1 MALVSLTFILFFIV
15 VLAVYYLV
23 PGWFQW
29 MVLLAASVVF
39 YFLSATP
46 YTFIY
51 VLLSIGTVYIATTK
65 IEQIDMAIVQDVIG
79 KGSLEKEKLEK
90 KKKHIYIAALFLCV
104 GMLAALKYMNFFL
117 GNARMVAGLFG
128 KGEAIPEV
136 HWIASL
142 GISFYTLQ
150 MVGYLTD
157 VYWGISK
164 AQKNIAKL
172 ALFNCYFPQIIS
184 GPISRYKELEQDL
197 FGSHKA
203 DGKQIYLGCLRIL
216 IGFFKKLVITEHLT
230 QVTNQ
235 IFNNPAE
242 YGGIFVWIGTS
253 LYVLE
258 IYADFAG
265 CMDII
270 MGVSECFGVKLP
282 ENFKTPFCSVT
293 IQEFWQRW
301 HITLGT
307 WLKDY
312 IMFPILRSNLWT
324 RYTKCVKKKWG
335 RRAAKLLPMFTG
347 MLILWLGMGL
357 WHGGGWN
364 YIGEGIWFWSVI
376 VIGQTL
382 EPWLKKAVT
391 ACKIKADSKAW
402 YCFRCVR
409 TTAIFTVGILFFKA
423 ENLTMAFRMLI
434 SGLSFPQIIR
444 TIQQL
449 PSCVRNADA
458 VVGTMQL
465 VWHLLSVVF
474 GIITL
479 ILMGRMDKREFS
491 FREWVCRKP
500 ILVQAIMI
508 YAILFSIILLGAYGP
523 GYTSAEFI
531 YGGF

>member
-23 PGWFQW
+23 PGRFQW

-65 IEQIDMAIVQDVIG
+65 IEQIDMAIAQDVIG
-79 KGSLEKEKLEK
+79 KGSMKKEKLAK
-90 KKKHIYIAALFLCV
+90 KKKHIYITAVLLCV

-117 GNARMVAGLFG
+117 GHARMVAGLFG

-142 GISFYTLQ
+142 GIGFYTLQ

-184 GPISRYKELEQDL
+184 GPISRYQELEQDL

-216 IGFFKKLVITEHLT
+216 MGFFKKLVITEHLT

-235 IFNNPAE
+235 IYTNSTE

-335 RRAAKLLPMFTG
+335 KRAAKLLPMFTG

-391 ACKIKADSKAW
+391 ACKIKVDSKAW

-409 TTAIFTVGILFFKA
+409 TTFIYAVGALFFKA
-423 ENLTMAFRMLI
+423 GSLTKALQMLQSAFSPRALADTV
-434 SGLSFPQIIR
+434 GQIVP
-444 TIQQL
+444 TIL
-449 PSCVRNADA
+449 AVDA
-458 VVGTMQL
+458 KIGTMQL
-465 VWHLLSVVF
+465 GWTILSVTVGTLVMVLL
-474 GIITL
+474 GIWEKK
-479 ILMGRMDKREFS
+479 GHP
-491 FREWVCRKP
+491 FREWLAQRKVFVNG
-500 ILVQAIMI
+500 LVL
-508 YAILFSIILLGAYGP
+508 YVILFTILLLGAYGP
-523 GYTSAEFI
+523 GYSSSEFI